1 MESSENNNES
11 QKMITIDIEYID
23 EYADQILLED
33 YEESPRDADRDISG
47 KNRFLTYNAPPMHW
61 CPRNAKDPEDYADL
75 LSNPNREAER
85 NHRENAMH
93 AWIVDATYTI
103 RKRHNSLGRDAT
115 DEERNDPN
123 AIGLHMLGRTR
134 YDPSCPTRTSATKG
148 CTCTPDCKVP
158 LYGAKLFRTNKRL
171 SRRLGLIHPDLP
183 SGRVGFYAQQRF
195 GRDGGEL
202 QDLWYTLYVLRTE
215 LENPGLRAI
224 AQALHYAHIWGP
236 HGNLEED

>member
-1 MESSENNNES
+1 MMESSENNNES
-11 QKMITIDIEYID
+11 QKMITIDYG
-23 EYADQILLED
+23 DQALLED
-33 YEESPRDADRDISG
+33 YEEIPRVSERRAISG

-61 CPRNAKDPEDYADL
+61 CPRNAKDPKDYEDL

-85 NHRENAMH
+85 NLREQAIHEIVVNLPNAVPNLTN
-93 AWIVDATYTI
+93 AI

-115 DEERNDPN
+115 EEERNDPHG
-123 AIGLHMLGRTR
+123 IGLLMLRHGKT
-134 YDPSCPTRTSATKG
+134 
-148 CTCTPDCKVP
+148 
-158 LYGAKLFRTNKRL
+158 LFRTSRRL
-171 SRRLGLIHPDLP
+171 SRRLGLMHPDLP
-183 SGRVGFYAQQRF
+183 DGRVGFYAQQRF